1 MGGDTATDLRPA
13 TPADVD
19 DVIAVARECWET
31 DYPDILSRET
41 VAAGVD
47 EWYDRE
53 TIETDVRTA
62 DAILLVAVRDET
74 VVGFAH
80 GICDDDT
87 GTILRL
93 YVAPDARGH
102 GIGRD
107 LCRTAEEELAVRG
120 ARRVRAMVLAEND
133 QGNEFYQALG
143 YERADAG
150 RTVIAGEGYDENV
163 YEKVV
168 AES

>member
-1 MGGDTATDLRPA
+1 MGGDTATALRPA

-41 VAAGVD
+41 VAAGID
-47 EWYDRE
+47 EWYDRD
-53 TIETDVRTA
+53 TVETDVRTA
-62 DAILLVAVRDET
+62 DAILVVAVRGDS

-80 GICDDDT
+80 AIWDDDT
-87 GTILRL
+87 GTVLRL
-93 YVAPDARGH
+93 YVAPDARGD

-107 LCRTAEEELAVRG
+107 LCRTAEEELALRG
-120 ARRVRAMVLAEND
+120 ADRVRAMVLAAND
-133 QGNEFYQALG
+133 QGNEFYEALG
-143 YERADAG
+143 YERVDAG
-150 RTVIAGEGYDENV
+150 QTVIADDSYDENI

-168 AES
+168 AEV